1 MSTETIFEVARS
13 GDTEAVRAAF
23 RVTPALVRASFHQNV
38 TLLHVAAERDDVDLA
53 EALLDAGADL
63 EAETSWGHTPLLV
76 TAEHQC
82 TPEVDR

>member
-1 MSTETIFEVARS
+1 
-13 GDTEAVRAAF
+13 
-23 RVTPALVRASFHQNV
+23 
-38 TLLHVAAERDDVDLA
+38 
-53 EALLDAGADL
+53 LLDAGADL